1 MAKAKTISK
10 IGDKLNQVGETFT
23 VNRYDNGF
31 MLEISGYDS
40 NDDWKTAKIMVTT
53 VEDLIA
59 LVKEA
64 TDMELRP

>member
-40 NDDWKTAKIMVTT
+40 NDDWKTANIMVTT